1 MLELVLLGLATWRVS
16 YLLLEDDGP
25 FLVFARLRRAVGADR
40 PGEVTGL
47 AFVFTC
53 IYCMSVWVAFA
64 LWLAFVRDGN
74 PVLYIAAYS
83 AFAVGFHKLQQ

>member
-1 MLELVLLGLATWRVS
+1 MLGLATWRLS
-16 YLLLEDDGP
+16 ILLIQDDGP
-25 FLVFARLRRAVGADR
+25 FLVFSRLRRAVGADR

-53 IYCMSVWVAFA
+53 IYCMSVWVGIA

-74 PVLYIAAYS
+74 PVLYIASYS
-83 AFAVGFHKLQQ
+83 ALAVGFHKLQQ